1 MYTQNFR
8 DQSGFDSDN
17 LLPLSFS
24 RLKTSL
30 VNVMIDIKRSAISEW
45 ITILGLPS
53 AIGWLGSTYA
63 TVVRLMRPQLSLPS
77 LSGLPRFQAVVLIAL
92 GAAAAYGIT
101 WSLAERLVFHSNYES
116 GGHESLP
123 QGWAAVIQSTTMTV
137 PLTVFPLL
145 YGWLFHIQVVQSGH
159 LLASCCAICVSA
171 LGHLVLYGVK
181 GGFSGLRAKIAPL
194 NSIPSLWRGLGMEAV
209 YAAVHFISIVMAYL
223 LVLRMYSDRSVTGI
237 ALSTLISALM
247 WLFGVTTFILLKY
260 PDSLADKTT
269 VGLRGVIN
277 GLMLL
282 IALQGGMLM

>member
-1 MYTQNFR
+1 
-8 DQSGFDSDN
+8 
-17 LLPLSFS
+17 
-24 RLKTSL
+24 
-30 VNVMIDIKRSAISEW
+30 VNSVIEIKRSSISEW

-63 TVVRLMRPQLSLPS
+63 AVIRLMKPQLSLPS
-77 LSGLPRFQAVVLIAL
+77 LSGLPRFQAVVLISL
-92 GAAAAYGIT
+92 SAAAAYGIA

-123 QGWAAVIQSTTMTV
+123 QGWSAVIQSATMTV
-137 PLTVFPLL
+137 PLTLFPLL

-159 LLASCCAICVSA
+159 FLASCCAIVASA

-181 GGFSGLRAKIAPL
+181 DRFSGLRAKIAPL
-194 NSIPSLWRGLGMEAV
+194 NSTPSLWSGLKMEAI
-209 YAAVHFISIVMAYL
+209 YAAVHFCSIVMTYL
-223 LVLRMYSDRSVTGI
+223 FVLDMYSHRSAAGI
-237 ALSTLISALM
+237 AFSTLVSALM
-247 WLFGVTTFILLKY
+247 WLLGVITFILLKY